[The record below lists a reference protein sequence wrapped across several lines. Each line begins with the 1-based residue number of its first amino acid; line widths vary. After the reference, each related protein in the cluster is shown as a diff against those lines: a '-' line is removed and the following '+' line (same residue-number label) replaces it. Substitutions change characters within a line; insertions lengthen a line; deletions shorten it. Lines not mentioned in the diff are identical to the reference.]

1 MNRAI
6 AGKVSDLS
14 DGKLHKVSVEGKE
27 ILVVNVGGSY
37 FAVDDTCTHSGSS
50 LSEGTL
56 DGSTVTCGWHG
67 AQFDCKTG
75 NLEKFPAKINN
86 LQSYKVVVESNDVII
101 EVWLEIKLIPF
112 GEKKVGDEENK
123 EQLKEAIHALSE
135 VVANPS
141 TPKMIRKSITDLVT
155 ELLTDEYSKS
165 VRAANAISVLDDI
178 TQDPNMP
185 SYVRVTLW
193 QAVSK
198 LEGIRE

>member
-1 MNRAI
+1 M
-6 AGKVSDLS
+6 
-14 DGKLHKVSVEGKE
+14 
-27 ILVVNVGGSY
+27 
-37 FAVDDTCTHSGSS
+37 
-50 LSEGTL
+50 
-56 DGSTVTCGWHG
+56 
-67 AQFDCKTG
+67 G
-75 NLEKFPAKINN
+75 N
-86 LQSYKVVVESNDVII
+86 
-101 EVWLEIKLIPF
+101 
-112 GEKKVGDEENK
+112 EENE
-123 EQLKEAIHALSE
+123 EQLKGAIHALNE

-178 TQDPNMP
+178 TQDPNLP